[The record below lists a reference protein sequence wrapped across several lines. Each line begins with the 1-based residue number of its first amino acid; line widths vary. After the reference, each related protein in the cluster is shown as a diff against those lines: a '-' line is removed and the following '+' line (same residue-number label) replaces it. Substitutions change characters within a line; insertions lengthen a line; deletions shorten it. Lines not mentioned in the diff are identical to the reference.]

1 MANVP
6 NYAELKAKQ
15 AENMAMQNQMAQKAN
30 IAQETQQMAD
40 ANRNRVLEEYM
51 NPRQQGLAPQSNKQ
65 REASMLQAALQG
77 QIDPRQVLADEMIT
91 PEAKEYL
98 VGMLNQQ
105 MQPQQYAGLGRLG

>member
-1 MANVP
+1 MTNVP

-40 ANRNRVLEEYM
+40 ANKNRVLEAYM
-51 NPRQQGLAPQSNKQ
+51 NPTPQGLVPQSTEQ
-65 REASMLQAALQG
+65 RNATMIQAALQG
-77 QIDPRQVLADEMIT
+77 QIDPRQVLADETVT

-105 MQPQQYAGLGRLG
+105 MRPQPFGLGRLG